1 MIYDPSRP
9 ATGFQIY
16 ATQHRLRREEEKA
29 ESARKEK
36 RAVGFGKTAWQT
48 LEAKRLEDM
57 REAERL
63 YNIRSPYTKTGRK
76 FKYAEPKPKASTWKE
91 WYKNRYKTS
100 GRERVVRDTD
110 LNKAGLARKEEILKE
125 RDIKLSDIK
134 TQREGLPDKYGPYQF
149 TDTDQAEIT
158 AIGEQAAQEEWK
170 KITGLTKEQ
179 YQKGSKG
186 QLVDGKRVSSP
197 EYIRARS
204 RAESTLGIREDER
217 ELPNR
222 VNTEMIDERSLP
234 TKTPEPVAP
243 TIKTPVKDTSTQAS
257 SLPFPDAGTTTSVSA
272 PATDIA
278 AVTETS
284 AKTMETASI
293 ATDAVETAE
302 TAAGTTGNLGNVVGT
317 AGNLMTAYKTGATLL
332 DKNLSVEQKAVRTA
346 GAAADI
352 ASTKAITTGVATGN
366 PLLAGAGVAW
376 KGLDMLGA
384 TEAIEE
390 WIT

>member
-16 ATQHRLRREEEKA
+16 ATQHRLRREEERA
-29 ESARKEK
+29 ESARKKEQAK
-36 RAVGFGKTAWQT
+36 DWGKTAWQV
-48 LEAKRLEDM
+48 LEAKRLDDM

-63 YNIRSPYTKTGRK
+63 YNIRSPYTKSGRK
-76 FKYAEPKPKASTWKE
+76 FKHAEAKPKASTWKE

-110 LNKAGLARKEEILKE
+110 LNKAGLARKEEILRE

-134 TQREGLPDKYGPYQF
+134 KRRESLPDKYGPYQF
-149 TDTDQAEIT
+149 TDTDEAEIT

-179 YQKGSKG
+179 YQKVSKG

-197 EYIRARS
+197 EYIKARS
-204 RAESTLGIREDER
+204 RAESFLGIREDER

-234 TKTPEPVAP
+234 TKTPEPVVP
-243 TIKTPVKDTSTQAS
+243 TIKTPVKDTSTQVS
-257 SLPFPDAGTTTSVSA
+257 SLPFPDAETTTSVSA
-272 PATDIA
+272 PTTDIA
-278 AVTETS
+278 AVTKTS
-284 AKTMETASI
+284 AKTMETASV
-293 ATDAVETAE
+293 ATDTVETAE
-302 TAAGTTGNLGNVVGT
+302 TAAGTTSNLGNVVGT

-332 DKNLSVEQKAVRTA
+332 DKDLSVEQKAVRTA
-346 GAAADI
+346 GTAADI
-352 ASTKAITTGVATGN
+352 ASTKAIITGVATGN
-366 PLLAGAGVAW
+366 PLLVGAGVAW

-390 WIT
+390 WVT